1 MSHASE
7 LTGLALV
14 ILAAVLCG
22 VLLSRFRQPAIVGYI
37 LAGILLG
44 PTAFGVVES
53 REKIEFLAEL
63 GVLLL
68 LFLIGLELPISQIR
82 LLWRRVGIVV
92 LCQIAAGVGSSW
104 VFSWF
109 FGWSTGMSV
118 LLGFVVALSSTAV
131 VTKILLENNLIDS
144 PPGKVTLGVL
154 IAQDLAFVPMILVIP
169 ALSDGGWEVTR
180 FWPSLLSVLIL
191 SCFILYLS
199 QRERRGAV
207 IRLPLSRLVAGHP
220 DLTPLRGLAWCFGG
234 ATLAGVAGLTPAYG
248 AFLAG
253 IGIGASSEREALQ
266 KAVQPIE
273 SVLVMVFFLSIG
285 LLIDF
290 DFIFDNL
297 GAVLSVLFLVVV
309 FKTAVNIILLRLVGE
324 PWPHALIVGILLAQ
338 IGEFSFVLGQTG
350 LSVGL
355 ISDDVFRLILSV
367 AALSLAITPLWML
380 VARRLL
386 RLVIVGVTSGPE
398 VVRAIFGGFSP
409 QMMALWHWLCWVN
422 PLRKKHSQTM
432 RETEKETA
440 QRSGKKGRKNPQ
452 NHASES

>member
-14 ILAAVLCG
+14 VLVAVLCG
-22 VLLSRFRQPAIVGYI
+22 VIASRFRQPAIVGYI
-37 LAGILLG
+37 FAGILLG

-63 GVLLL
+63 GVLML

-82 LLWRRVGIVV
+82 AMWKRVGIVA

-109 FGWSTGMSV
+109 FGWSFGMSV

-131 VTKILLENNLIDS
+131 VTKILLENNLIQS

-169 ALSDGGWEVTR
+169 ALADGGWGMDHL
-180 FWPSLLSVLIL
+180 WPSLLSVVVLGG
-191 SCFILYLS
+191 FIFYLS
-199 QRERRGAV
+199 RREQRGMM
-207 IRLPLSRLVAGHP
+207 IKLPLSRLASGHP
-220 DLTPLRGLAWCFGG
+220 DLNTLRGLAWCFGG

-253 IGIGASSEREALQ
+253 IGIGASSERTALQ
-266 KAVQPIE
+266 KSVQPIE

-290 DFIFDNL
+290 DFIFANL

-309 FKTAVNIILLRLVGE
+309 FKTVINILLLRLVGE

-367 AALSLAITPLWML
+367 TALSLAITPLWML

-386 RLVIVGVTSGPE
+386 RLVIVGINSGPE
-398 VVRAIFGGFSP
+398 VMRAVFGGFAP
-409 QMMALWHWLCWVN
+409 QMMALWRRFSDPAQKRQSQSTVDTDEK
-422 PLRKKHSQTM
+422 PERKIRK
-432 RETEKETA
+432 
-440 QRSGKKGRKNPQ
+440 RKNPQ
-452 NHASES
+452 KHGSKP